1 MHPVHVLALLA
12 MFGESLA
19 GLLLVASNAS
29 NASLWPSNEPIARH
43 SIGNHRAANITSSP
57 SALVH
62 ESIQTLQKSAGPKLA
77 ATFTVAGK
85 TSKVSFVSPIPTAY
99 IDITIASEIPED
111 YLSAPATAVIASQ
124 TTLYGASEA
133 KNATGSIQ
141 KPRIAFKISA
151 LASTVLNIIEIIFRA
166 LNTVLTLYVLRISLR
181 ILGKLSCPRPHC
193 RLCPLIVPWMR
204 FTSTIVI
211 THG

>member
-1 MHPVHVLALLA
+1 MTILESLVSAPLIMHPVHVLALLA

-19 GLLLVASNAS
+19 GLLLVASNSS

-43 SIGNHRAANITSSP
+43 STDDHRATNATSSP

-62 ESIQTLQKSAGPKLA
+62 ESIQTLQNPADPKLA
-77 ATFTVAGK
+77 ALFTVAGE
-85 TSKVSFVSPIPTAY
+85 TSKVPFVSPIPTAY
-99 IDITIASEIPED
+99 IDITITPKTPED
-111 YLSAPATAVIASQ
+111 YLSAPTTAVIASQ

-133 KNATGSIQ
+133 KNATESIQ

-151 LASTVLNIIEIIFRA
+151 LASTVLNITEIIFRA

-181 ILGKLSCPRPHC
+181 ILSKLSCPRRRC
-193 RLCPLIVPWMR
+193 RLHC
-204 FTSTIVI
+204 
-211 THG
+211 